1 MDALIALLP
10 IVVVLGLMLFARWPA
25 VRAGA
30 AALLLAVV
38 VVLAVFPFETIDSGV
53 AGGLLGSFAEAVF
66 TSATILWIIL
76 PALAIYNLQNET
88 DAVEAIRSGLTELA
102 RDPRLTALV
111 VAWFFSL
118 LLEEAARVRQRPP
131 TPCSPIYRS
140 GRPPRSG
147 TRSTSPSGHR
157 ASAPRSATPSRRT
170 TSLPRQPSS
179 GSAGASRTSCAGLCR
194 SRSR

>member
-10 IVVVLGLMLFARWPA
+10 ILVVLGLMLFARWPA

-38 VVLAVFPFETIDSGV
+38 VVFAVFPFETIDTSI
-53 AGGLLGSFAEAVF
+53 AGGLIGSLAEAVF

-88 DAVEAIRSGLTELA
+88 DAVESIRSGLTELS

-118 LLEEAARVRQRPP
+118 LLEGAA
-131 TPCSPIYRS
+131 
-140 GRPPRSG
+140 GFG
-147 TRSTSPSGHR
+147 TSAALAAPFLVCLLYTSPS
-157 ASAPRSATPSRRT
+157 PRD
-170 TSLPRQPSS
+170 
-179 GSAGASRTSCAGLCR
+179 
-194 SRSR
+194 